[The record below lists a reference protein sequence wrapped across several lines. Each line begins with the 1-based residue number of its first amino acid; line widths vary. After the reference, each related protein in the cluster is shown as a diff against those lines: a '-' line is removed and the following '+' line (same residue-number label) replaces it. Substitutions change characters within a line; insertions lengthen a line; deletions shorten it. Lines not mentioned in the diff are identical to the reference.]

1 MNLAAMVILAPVFGW
16 FVGNRHHVYV
26 ALSAIWLL
34 ILPFQTHVVL
44 TVEQAGEPLTNT
56 LLYFFLNYVILAGGI
71 GIAAMVHRRRH
82 KADAPS
88 IRANATVG

>member
-1 MNLAAMVILAPVFGW
+1 MNLVAMVILAPMFGW
-16 FVGNRHHVYV
+16 FVANRHHVYL
-26 ALSAIWLL
+26 ALSAIWFL

-44 TVEQAGEPLTNT
+44 MGEQAGDPLTNT

-88 IRANATVG
+88 IRVKATVG